1 MLLLKAENL
10 KKIYGD
16 RTVLDVPELTVYTGD
31 RIGVVGANGAGKSTL
46 FQILAE
52 ELEPESGKITRYGEI
67 SYCRQFEDGNAGAA
81 EIMRAQSAP
90 GLPDSQSGADDS
102 WEQADTG
109 QPETGERLNTRD
121 VAQEISRWKVPRR
134 ANNEGMSGGE
144 EMRRKLA
151 EAFAEEGHILL
162 LDEPTANLDSEGVRQ
177 LIGQLK
183 RAETFLCISHD
194 RELLTEACTAIL
206 EVAAG
211 KIHLYPG
218 NFTVYEEQKQAERE
232 KAERDYEEY
241 VDEKQRLTAVYR
253 QKRESAERMVKT
265 PKGMTT
271 KEAGLRDFLARRS
284 SDVKQKRMNQAAANV
299 KKRLEHMEV
308 KEKPRQ
314 EAVMRLAFD
323 KTDPPE
329 SKRVI
334 EVKEL
339 SFSYGMQTTDK
350 THNIAASVADDVA
363 YRPAN
368 SVAPRLLDSVSFSV
382 SNRKKTALLGA
393 NGAGKTTLLRLIEEA
408 WRENA
413 TGNRGGNTAGGN
425 ARISGVIAVS
435 GIDPGRHAGSVS
447 DRIRLVPKAR
457 LGVLAQDFSQIQPEK
472 TVLENAL
479 WDSVQQPAVV
489 KNVLA
494 GLLFKPDEWNKRAEV
509 LSGGERMRLAFVKLL
524 VSAANVLLLDEPTNY
539 LDLQSIQALE
549 RQLAEYEGAVLF
561 VSHDKEF
568 VRQTA
573 DELLMLEDG
582 KVTKFAGTLT
592 EYEEAQKRKAEKEAE
607 KKTAGADRLTEAER
621 MQLEL
626 RRAKI
631 SGLFGHAPSLEEKER
646 LEAEYWEITK
656 RLKLH

>member
-10 KKIYGD
+10 KKIYGE
-16 RTVLDVPELTVYTGD
+16 RTVLTVPELTVYTGD

-52 ELEPESGKITRYGEI
+52 KLEPESGKVTRYGEI
-67 SYCRQFEDGNAGAA
+67 SYCRQFEDGGAGVP
-81 EIMRAQSAP
+81 EFMRAQRAPSRSA
-90 GLPDSQSGADDS
+90 
-102 WEQADTG
+102 G
-109 QPETGERLNTRD
+109 QQGTREWLNTSEA
-121 VAQEISRWKVPRR
+121 AQEISRWKVPRR
-134 ANNEGMSGGE
+134 EAGENMSGGE

-206 EVAAG
+206 EVADG
-211 KIHLYPG
+211 KVRMYPG
-218 NFTVYEEQKQAERE
+218 NFAVYEEQKQAERE

-241 VDEKQRLTAVYR
+241 VDEKHRLTAVYR
-253 QKRESAERMVKT
+253 QKRESAERMVKR
-265 PKGMTT
+265 PNGMTA

-339 SFSYGMQTTDK
+339 SFSYDMRMSAESRDVDSGAVSGVAGDIADHAANDSITTQ
-350 THNIAASVADDVA
+350 
-363 YRPAN
+363 
-368 SVAPRLLDSVSFSV
+368 LLDKVSFSV

-393 NGAGKTTLLRLIEEA
+393 NGAGKTTLFRLIEEA
-408 WRENA
+408 WRESMGESRDKA
-413 TGNRGGNTAGGN
+413 GYDTDGGN
-425 ARISGVIAVS
+425 AGTTGLSGVNA
-435 GIDPGRHAGSVS
+435 DNAGLKGVGQ
-447 DRIRLVPKAR
+447 IRLVPKAR

-494 GLLFKPDEWNKRAEV
+494 GMLFGADQWNKRAEV

-539 LDLQSIQALE
+539 LDLTSIQALE

-561 VSHDKEF
+561 ISHDREF
-568 VRQTA
+568 VRRSA
-573 DELLMLEDG
+573 DELLLLENG

-607 KKTAGADRLTEAER
+607 KQTAEAGGLTEAER

-626 RRAKI
+626 RRAKL

-646 LEAEYWEITK
+646 LEAEYWEIT
-656 RLKLH
+656 RKLNLH